1 MKTENGRETW
11 SNLTINEI
19 EAHLNILKM
28 RIPYLQGKMN
38 FLLARGSSPGAD
50 VTVWLIDEC
59 GTRHALLFEIEQYAS
74 GRGHAEK
81 IVRWAKR
88 HNSAENSVTVVV
100 SLVMQAFF
108 NRITGSYSEDDD
120 IRQMVNSKTFRIYAG
135 SGDGRLTDELKTFI
149 TLWIEERL

>member
-1 MKTENGRETW
+1 METEDGRETW

-19 EAHLNILKM
+19 AAHLNSLKM
-28 RIPYLQGKMN
+28 RIPYLEGKMSIG
-38 FLLARGSSPGAD
+38 FARGSSRGAD
-50 VTVWLIDEC
+50 VTVSLVDEC
-59 GTRHALLFEIEQYAS
+59 GTNHALLFEVEQYAS
-74 GRGHAEK
+74 GRGHGEK

-88 HNSAENSVTVVV
+88 HNSAKNSMTVVI

-108 NRITGSYSEDDD
+108 NRITGDYSNDAHV
-120 IRQMVNSKTFRIYAG
+120 RQMVHSKSFRIYAS